1 MIVDAIKRV
10 AAAKKPV
17 NKDTVRDAIQ
27 TSRVKTLQGPV
38 SFDQNGDLT
47 DRTISIFQI
56 KQDKNYPAD
65 DILHQYHYVG
75 VAPQA

>member
-1 MIVDAIKRV
+1 VDAIKRV
-10 AAAKKPV
+10 VAAGKPV
-17 NKDTVRDAIQ
+17 NKNTVRDAIQ
-27 TSRVKTLQGPV
+27 TSKVKTLQGSI
-38 SFDQNGDLT
+38 SFDKDGDLT